1 MLLPHTPMAML
12 PQPMATTMVT
22 YQPTTVFTSVMLR
35 LNQRLML
42 RLSLTTMVVCM
53 VTLDMALAPMDTPP
67 MLLLPHTPMA
77 MLPQPTMA
85 TMPTMAFTSVMLKLS
100 QSLMPTIM
108 VVFMDMVLD
117 LMDMVHMALLVHM
130 LMDHMLI
137 QPTADTT
144 IKSDVE
150 DLPRMLRLSNA
161 IHSSIHHYF
170 LMS

>member
-1 MLLPHTPMAML
+1 
-12 PQPMATTMVT
+12 
-22 YQPTTVFTSVMLR
+22 
-35 LNQRLML
+35 
-42 RLSLTTMVVCM
+42 
-53 VTLDMALAPMDTPP
+53 MALAPMDTPP
-67 MLLLPHTPMA
+67 MLLPHTPMA

-100 QSLMPTIM
+100 QSLMPSIM

-137 QPTADTT
+137 QLTADTT

-150 DLPRMLRLSNA
+150 DLPRMFFLKELSNA
-161 IHSSIHHYF
+161 IHSSIHHY
-170 LMS
+170 

>member
-1 MLLPHTPMAML
+1 MLLLPHTPMAML

-53 VTLDMALAPMDTPP
+53 VTLDMDLDPMDTPP

-85 TMPTMAFTSVMLKLS
+85 TMPTMAFTSVMLS

-117 LMDMVHMALLVHM
+117 LMGMVHMALLVHM

-161 IHSSIHHYF
+161 IHSSIH
-170 LMS
+170 

>member
-1 MLLPHTPMAML
+1 MLLLPHTPMAML

-77 MLPQPTMA
+77 MLPQPTM
-85 TMPTMAFTSVMLKLS
+85 PTMAFTSVMLKLS
-100 QSLMPTIM
+100 QSLMPSIM

-144 IKSDVE
+144 IKSD
-150 DLPRMLRLSNA
+150 
-161 IHSSIHHYF
+161 
-170 LMS
+170 